1 MAAVARSRTP
11 FDARAGALTRSLAGT
26 GPAAH
31 GVAPAGSAAV
41 ARNPPSTHRLFCKR
55 SQGAAAG
62 FPAARPSLLLPAR
75 KGRAAIVSVEI
86 AVDRVHVIR
95 GTAGIGPAPRVVGI
109 LDDDRRP
116 LDRPGHVAPG
126 RERAAPGEPGFAEP
140 VEQPFPL
147 RRGIGSAWTARR
159 VFDHAVAP
167 AVRRGKAVCDG
178 R

>member
-41 ARNPPSTHRLFCKR
+41 ARNPPSTHQLFCEH
-55 SQGAAAG
+55 S
-62 FPAARPSLLLPAR
+62 
-75 KGRAAIVSVEI
+75 
-86 AVDRVHVIR
+86 
-95 GTAGIGPAPRVVGI
+95 
-109 LDDDRRP
+109 
-116 LDRPGHVAPG
+116 
-126 RERAAPGEPGFAEP
+126 
-140 VEQPFPL
+140 PL